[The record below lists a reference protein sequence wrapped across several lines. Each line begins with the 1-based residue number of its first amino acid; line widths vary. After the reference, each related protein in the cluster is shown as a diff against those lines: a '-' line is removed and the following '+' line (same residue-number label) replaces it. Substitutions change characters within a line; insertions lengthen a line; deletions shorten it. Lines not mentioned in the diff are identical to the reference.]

1 MLVSVRSG
9 ASVSM
14 PGMMDTV
21 LNLGMNDVAVEGL
34 ASKTG
39 NGRFAWDSYR
49 RFIAMFSNVVKN
61 VSGEEF
67 EHVLDTIKRKKA
79 VESDTDLDTDD
90 LKWVVTQFKNVYKR
104 ETGEVFPQE
113 PNHQLWA
120 AIDAVFGSWNNPRAV
135 KYRQINDI
143 KGVLGTAVNVQSMVF
158 GNTGET
164 SATGVCFSRNPS
176 NGENNFYGEWLVNA
190 QGEDVVWS

>member
-1 MLVSVRSG
+1 
-9 ASVSM
+9 M

-176 NGENNFYGEWLVNA
+176 NGENNFYGELW
-190 QGEDVVWS
+190 